1 MALLLFFTNKILSQN
16 TQVNDSIIS
25 VDLEEV
31 VVSIPF
37 KESLKNNVLR
47 VNKLNIKNL
56 NYIKSQNF
64 SKSLIEIP
72 GISLITTGP
81 GISKPVI
88 RGLSSNRV
96 VVFNQYMRQENQQ
109 WGGEHGMDISGFG
122 VESVELIKGPMS
134 VLYGSDAMG
143 GVLYVNPDS
152 YSNKDIEVEIGSHYN
167 SNYKGFTNNLGVKG
181 NLNNLSYLIQ
191 GSVVDNKDFE
201 TPKEKVLTLK
211 IKI

>member
-1 MALLLFFTNKILSQN
+1 MKNITKYAFMALLLFCTNKILSQN

-25 VDLEEV
+25 VDLDEV

-72 GISLITTGP
+72 GLSLITTGP
-81 GISKPVI
+81 GIAKPVI

-96 VVFNQYMRQENQQ
+96 VVFNQNMRQENQQ

-134 VLYGSDAMG
+134 VIYGSDA
-143 GVLYVNPDS
+143 
-152 YSNKDIEVEIGSHYN
+152 I
-167 SNYKGFTNNLGVKG
+167 
-181 NLNNLSYLIQ
+181 
-191 GSVVDNKDFE
+191 
-201 TPKEKVLTLK
+201 
-211 IKI
+211 